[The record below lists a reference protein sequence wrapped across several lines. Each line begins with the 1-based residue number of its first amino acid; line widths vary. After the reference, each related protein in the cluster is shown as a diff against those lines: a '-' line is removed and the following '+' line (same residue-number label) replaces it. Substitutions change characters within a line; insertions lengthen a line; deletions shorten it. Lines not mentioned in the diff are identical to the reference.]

1 MRYIGNKAKLLDKL
15 DKLIVRKNI
24 NKKGLIFCDLF
35 AGTCTVGDFFKDR
48 FEIIANDTLYFSY
61 VISNGKLK
69 YDKNFFKVLGFDP
82 FEYFNN
88 IDTTDYTSGFCYNN
102 FAPTVSGRQYFSDE
116 NAKMI
121 DFIRNTIDVWFD
133 KVLVKYQM
141 LLGFILLI

>member
-1 MRYIGNKAKLLDKL
+1 MRYIGNKAKLLEKL

-69 YDKNFFKVLGFDP
+69 YDKNFF
-82 FEYFNN
+82 
-88 IDTTDYTSGFCYNN
+88 
-102 FAPTVSGRQYFSDE
+102 
-116 NAKMI
+116 
-121 DFIRNTIDVWFD
+121 
-133 KVLVKYQM
+133 
-141 LLGFILLI
+141 